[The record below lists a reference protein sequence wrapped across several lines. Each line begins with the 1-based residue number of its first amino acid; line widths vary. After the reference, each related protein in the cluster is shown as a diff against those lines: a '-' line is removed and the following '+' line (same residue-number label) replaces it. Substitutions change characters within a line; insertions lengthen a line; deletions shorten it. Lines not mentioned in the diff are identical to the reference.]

1 MADSFDMTQNL
12 EPQFDPRSEE
22 DKRRNPMPP
31 GVQYRY
37 RMDRNLFPDMDTP
50 PPSVPVEEVA
60 TERITDAGDE
70 TSGDGLPPTQ
80 AESDLMARIRAL
92 PQSGRGAALRDFEA
106 SQQEMRNLLLAQ
118 DARIAAGEQRVADEY
133 AHSMDTYNKQ
143 REALALQQRN
153 NAAARQEAM
162 RDIQTVEKDISDFK
176 IDPNRAFPSLA
187 GQILAAVSVAVGAF
201 AQASSGGRIPNTALN
216 IIMSAINR
224 DIDAQKQEFQT
235 KKTVLANR
243 NNLFAQLVNTHNNE
257 EKASQLAMNGA
268 LHFANMRIQQI
279 SNTLAGQKS
288 KQMIQRLLAQVN
300 QEGVKLKLQNIE
312 RQQKD
317 KATALSLELQATK
330 GQGRGQD
337 RSNLGRQTELLK
349 RAKKT
354 TQDLIKF
361 SLEASEADKG
371 ERFAT
376 LQRYAAE
383 TLNPINRFIG
393 QKIAKPEHK
402 KLINGNV
409 FLAQGTMKAFQG
421 GNPSNQDARTFVQIV
436 PSIALDHP
444 ERVTGY
450 QAILAFIDEETQ
462 GGRVAIQPGRLF
474 EAAKAQRFG
483 EFNPDSVYDVNAEDL
498 GKFKDVIGF
507 TTVEDVAR

>member
-50 PPSVPVEEVA
+50 RPSAPVEEVA

-133 AHSMDTYNKQ
+133 ARSMDTYNKQ

-312 RQQKD
+312 RQQRD

-330 GQGRGQD
+330 GQGQA
-337 RSNLGRQTELLK
+337 RSQLGRQKALLEGAVKQAEKLK
-349 RAKKT
+349 RESAK
-354 TQDLIKF
+354 L
-361 SLEASEADKG
+361 AEADEDRTFPAARRALFETVNPVSNLAG
-371 ERFAT
+371 GMIAT
-376 LQRYAAE
+376 E
-383 TLNPINRFIG
+383 GDVILNT
-393 QKIAKPEHK
+393 
-402 KLINGNV
+402 GNII
-409 FLAQGTMKAFQG
+409 LAQGVMKAFQG
-421 GNPSNQDARTFVQIV
+421 GNPSNRDARTFVQIV
-436 PSIALDHP
+436 PALGLKHPKRVIGYDAIIKFLQDETDNGKRAIAPD
-444 ERVTGY
+444 
-450 QAILAFIDEETQ
+450 
-462 GGRVAIQPGRLF
+462 RLF
-474 EAAKAQRFG
+474 EAAKDGKFG
-483 EFNPDSVYDVNAEDL
+483 EFDPAKIDL
-498 GKFKDVIGF
+498 VTPEVLQQFKKQANFQTI
-507 TTVEDVAR
+507 EDVAR